1 MLSPEQ
7 ITRYHLAGFTV
18 VPGVLSASDV
28 TGLNTMRALM
38 RTLSTTLLVLALIAC
53 ATTEEHAGEA
63 AGDWAARIKNQ
74 M

>member
-1 MLSPEQ
+1 MLRPEP
-7 ITRYHLAGFTV
+7 ITRYHLAGFMV
-18 VPGVLSASDV
+18 VPGVVSASDA

-38 RTLSTTLLVLALIAC
+38 RTLSTTLLVLALIGC

-63 AGDWAARIKNQ
+63 AGDRAARIKNR